1 MNNVNGQ
8 RTNFSGF
15 DDWVPIF
22 AGGKQTDSHGIE
34 HDGDEMID
42 KAIQLFDPEY
52 HEPPITVGHPEDNSP
67 AFGWVKAIKKVTQKV
82 KDGSKVNVLVAKFK
96 DVVPEF
102 AQAVRH
108 GLYKKRSASFY
119 PDGRLR
125 HVGFLGGMPP
135 AVKGL
140 ADLKFGESDQCMLFS
155 DALGSGEGDSLI
167 HHHPAS
173 PLEKRAECGVRG
185 AEQNAPGTGHDKQ
198 SVKSKEG
205 ENSGPG
211 TTSDREGIT
220 GGTRAGTVLNINHTE
235 KKEGQ
240 MLDNANMPY
249 TEEHLQ
255 TLLEQQRARFTAEFE
270 EKLQKSIHE
279 FTERLNQVTHDAAGK
294 IEDAREQGRSEAA
307 ADFAEQRRKDTESAR
322 KKEITEFIAN
332 GVQSGHVLPAWE
344 KLGLAQFMESLEVG
358 QAFNFA
364 EGKRETQY
372 QWFRNF
378 LAELPKTANF
388 GEFATRAK
396 DVAASGNAGQQLN
409 DLIARKM
416 KDNPRID
423 YMSAFSEVRRESPDL
438 VREYEQEIH
447 LAR

>member
-1 MNNVNGQ
+1 VNNVNGQ

-82 KDGSKVNVLVAKFK
+82 KDGSKFNVLMAKFK

-102 AQAVRH
+102 AQAVRQ

-155 DALGSGEGDSLI
+155 DVLGW
-167 HHHPAS
+167 
-173 PLEKRAECGVRG
+173 G
-185 AEQNAPGTGHDKQ
+185 AEQNAPGTGRDEQ

-205 ENSGPG
+205 ENGG
-211 TTSDREGIT
+211 TVVASDQEGIT
-220 GGTRAGTVLNINHTE
+220 EGTRVGTVLNINYTE
-235 KKEGQ
+235 EKEGQ
-240 MLDNANMPY
+240 MLDDANMAY

-255 TLLEQQRARFTAEFE
+255 TLLEQQRDRFTAEFE

-294 IEDAREQGRSEAA
+294 IEEAKEQGRREAA

-332 GVQSGHVLPAWE
+332 GVQSGQILPAWE
-344 KLGLAQFMESLEVG
+344 KLGLTQFMESLEVG

-423 YMSAFSEVRRESPDL
+423 YMSAFSEVRRENPDL